1 MKGMAVLIDTNVI
14 IDYLLTREPHFESS
28 SKIMEKCAAR
38 ELKGYI
44 AFHSVPNLWYILRKI
59 PEDKRREW
67 LMDICEFLETAG
79 VNHNQVLRAIQ
90 MEKFKDFEDCL
101 QDRCAVSVGAKYII
115 TRNTEDFTESQVPAI
130 SPESFLNCILTD
142 CGHIC

>member
-1 MKGMAVLIDTNVI
+1 
-14 IDYLLTREPHFESS
+14 
-28 SKIMEKCAAR
+28 
-38 ELKGYI
+38 
-44 AFHSVPNLWYILRKI
+44 
-59 PEDKRREW
+59 
-67 LMDICEFLETAG
+67 MDICEFLETAG

>member
-101 QDRCAVSVGAKYII
+101 QEECAVEVMADYIV
-115 TRNTEDFTESQVPAI
+115 TRNPGDYKTSRIKVIEPGEFVK
-130 SPESFLNCILTD
+130 LL
-142 CGHIC
+142 